1 MIIVHAVEKPTVTK
15 LEVEVEW
22 APGADPG
29 TWVQPFTQD
38 NIKEFV
44 SKLQDCYLTTFPLLN
59 YLLERESESGAT
71 QSELT
76 SHLIPA
82 LVAAEAMQK
91 LLQEMSK

>member
-1 MIIVHAVEKPTVTK
+1 MIVVQAVDKPEVTK
-15 LEVEVEW
+15 LELGVEW
-22 APGADPG
+22 SPGADPG

-38 NIKEFV
+38 NVGAFV
-44 SKLQDCYLTTFPLLN
+44 SKLQECYLTTFPLLN
-59 YLLERESESGAT
+59 FLLERESAPGAT

-82 LVAAEAMQK
+82 LIASEDMQK

>member
-1 MIIVHAVEKPTVTK
+1 MIVVHSPDRPAVTK

-22 APGADPG
+22 APGAVPG

-38 NIKEFV
+38 NVKEFV

-59 YLLERESESGAT
+59 FLLERESSPGAE

-76 SHLIPA
+76 THLIPA